1 MVEIVE
7 TVQVVQREE
16 EGGKRWRAGQRIEKH
31 CFRACRVRLI
41 NHQPKVQYPLR
52 SPEAEDVR
60 CPFLHEKARSLS
72 SRRDGDRIR
81 DFLLS
86 DRSEADLDQ
95 DFLNSLGVEGRETR
109 HTATS
114 IC

>member
-1 MVEIVE
+1 
-7 TVQVVQREE
+7 
-16 EGGKRWRAGQRIEKH
+16 
-31 CFRACRVRLI
+31 
-41 NHQPKVQYPLR
+41 
-52 SPEAEDVR
+52 VR

-72 SRRDGDRIR
+72 SRRDGAIEYVTS
-81 DFLLS
+81 FWS
-86 DRSEADLDQ
+86 DGLEAELDQ